1 MSTRSRDLVNYYY
14 DYFHVRYHPIINLS
28 KFDDIWLQL
37 SIVMSNLSPSLV
49 SMLSHTGEGGGG
61 GAILKPP

>member
-1 MSTRSRDLVNYYY
+1 MSTWSRDLVYYYY
-14 DYFHVRYHPIINLS
+14 DYCHVRYHPIINLS

-49 SMLSHTGEGGGG
+49 SMLSHTGP
-61 GAILKPP
+61 ILKPP